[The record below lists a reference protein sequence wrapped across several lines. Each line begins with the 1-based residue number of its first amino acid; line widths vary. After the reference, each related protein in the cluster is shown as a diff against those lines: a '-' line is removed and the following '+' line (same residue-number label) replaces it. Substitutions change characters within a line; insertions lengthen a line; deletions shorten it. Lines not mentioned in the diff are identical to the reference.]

1 MKIFPSRL
9 PLRTLFLLV
18 ATIVL
23 ASSFRTPAYATESGT
38 EYRDR
43 PVFNIGLNNPEIGDE
58 RQFLR
63 GSGRFEGRQL
73 ADYQDACLELEPG
86 CVYDLLICLHNAG
99 DPALAPTT
107 TAENTVLNLYFP
119 ATPITGTAKT
129 SDSSIMAQL
138 LADNTT
144 PKSKS
149 VSLRLTASE
158 TVEIDPE
165 SIYLYRY
172 DFNGNYLNDI
182 VADFSTR
189 PESIGYHANLGDIPG
204 GEEAA
209 GYIFVEFSTLPDHK
223 SAVSPQPEEPSAE
236 GNLDQPLETSGSKET
251 LEKIANLTIILIAVC
266 AFSILIITLGVVI
279 FFIAFI
285 KKRNR

>member
-23 ASSFRTPAYATESGT
+23 ASSFRTPAYATESDT

-119 ATPITGTAKT
+119 TTPITGTAKT
-129 SDSSIMAQL
+129 SNSSIMAQL

-149 VSLRLTASE
+149 VSLRLAASE

-189 PESIGYHANLGDIPG
+189 PESIGYHTNLGDIPG

-236 GNLDQPLETSGSKET
+236 GNLDQPSETNSKDAQD
-251 LEKIANLTIILIAVC
+251 KIANLTIILIAVC
-266 AFSILIITLGVVI
+266 TFSILITTLAAVI
-279 FFIAFI
+279 LFIVFI

>member
-18 ATIVL
+18 AAIVL
-23 ASSFRTPAYATESGT
+23 TSSFRTPAYATESDT

-99 DPALAPTT
+99 DPALAPAT

-119 ATPITGTAKT
+119 ATSITGTAET
-129 SDSSIMAQL
+129 SNSSIMAQL

-182 VADFSTR
+182 IADSSTY

-236 GNLDQPLETSGSKET
+236 GNLDQPSETNSKDAQD
-251 LEKIANLTIILIAVC
+251 KIANLTIILIAVC
-266 AFSILIITLGVVI
+266 AFSILITTLAAVI
-279 FFIAFI
+279 LFIVFI